1 MFTKRKV
8 FSILVGVALS
18 VSISPK
24 ALNAQES
31 DLYKVTTKNFN
42 WPAPLAVDFG
52 IVTFNHATY
61 DLFSLNGVVACKDL
75 LEEIPRC
82 TRKG

>member
-8 FSILVGVALS
+8 FSILVGVTLL

-31 DLYKVTTKNFN
+31 DLYKVTTNKITAEAF
-42 WPAPLAVDFG
+42 L
-52 IVTFNHATY
+52 
-61 DLFSLNGVVACKDL
+61 LLNRAGCSQW
-75 LEEIPRC
+75 
-82 TRKG
+82 